1 MKRNNELLKEMD
13 NCQKMNKDNL
23 FKDILLQVIGDF
35 YMLDYGYVTD
45 KNRKREVVFARQV
58 AMHILL
64 KNTKWTLGKIG
75 ENFNRDHATVLHS
88 DRVIKDYLS
97 YCKLTK
103 TEVNKIE
110 KLTHQKM
117 SIILKKEKA
126 DSGYHY
132 IDLDNYTSVMVT
144 NKKCI
149 IFSGYTEHEI
159 FEILTTL
166 EIGDVDT
173 FNHKKTGSYILERIN
188 NNDGNTRNTTS
199 IDS

>member
-75 ENFNRDHATVLHS
+75 ENFNRD
-88 DRVIKDYLS
+88 LS
-97 YCKLTK
+97 L
-103 TEVNKIE
+103 I
-110 KLTHQKM
+110 H
-117 SIILKKEKA
+117 I
-126 DSGYHY
+126 
-132 IDLDNYTSVMVT
+132 
-144 NKKCI
+144 
-149 IFSGYTEHEI
+149 
-159 FEILTTL
+159 
-166 EIGDVDT
+166 
-173 FNHKKTGSYILERIN
+173 
-188 NNDGNTRNTTS
+188 
-199 IDS
+199 

>member
-144 NKKCI
+144 NKKGI

>member
-110 KLTHQKM
+110 KLTHKKM

-126 DSGYHY
+126 DSGFHY
-132 IDLDNYTSVMVT
+132 IDLDNYTSVMVP
-144 NKKCI
+144 NKKGI
-149 IFSGYTEHEI
+149 IFSGYTKQEI

-166 EIGDVDT
+166 GISDVDT
-173 FNHKKTGSYILERIN
+173 FDHKKTGSYILERIK
-188 NNDGNTRNTTS
+188 NDGNTRDTTS
-199 IDS
+199 INS